1 MFKNNK
7 VSLYLLF
14 KKNALLT
21 TWAKVGGGHRQI
33 EQNRHTMTLTN
44 WFLFFCIKSRV
55 NVPNLTNMAVLK
67 GIVGR
72 TCLSIIDFPAIVTDF
87 IDSKAVFFCPTGE
100 LGLIFMY
107 TIN

>member
-1 MFKNNK
+1 M
-7 VSLYLLF
+7 
-14 KKNALLT
+14 
-21 TWAKVGGGHRQI
+21 
-33 EQNRHTMTLTN
+33 
-44 WFLFFCIKSRV
+44 
-55 NVPNLTNMAVLK
+55 PNLTNMAVLK